1 MPNERLNNRV
11 VLAKR
16 PGDVFSADAFAVE
29 EVPVPNIGD
38 GEILLRNFLASIDPG
53 TRTTL
58 SEGPSY
64 TNNLEIGGVVGG
76 ATVGEVIESNNP
88 KFSSGDIVTAG
99 FGWQTYGI
107 SSGRGVMKIDEFRL
121 PYSTAIGVLGI
132 PGLTAYFG
140 LLNVGAAKAGETVL
154 VSSAAG
160 AVGSAVGQIAK
171 IKGCRV
177 VGIAG
182 GQEKCN
188 WLVHDLGFDAAIDYK
203 DVPDLSKT
211 ISESCPDRV
220 DVFFDN
226 IGNRLVDLLLP
237 LMNGNGRIVIC
248 GQTADYNTDPTKREG
263 IEQTVYFI
271 TSRLRMEGF
280 VVFDFFREFRL
291 AREKIT
297 DWILD
302 GKLQYREQ
310 FVDGLENAPAAFVGM
325 FSGEN
330 FGRLLIRIGPEPKR

>member
-1 MPNERLNNRV
+1 MPNERLNKRV
-11 VLAKR
+11 VLAER
-16 PGDVFSADAFAVE
+16 PGDVFSSSAFAVE
-29 EVPVPNIGD
+29 EVPVQNIVD

-64 TNNLEIGGVVGG
+64 TNNLKIGGVVGG

-88 KFSSGDIVTAG
+88 KFATGDIVTTG

-107 SSGRGVMKIDEFRL
+107 SNGRGIMKIDESRL

-132 PGLTAYFG
+132 PGLTSYFG
-140 LLNVGAAKAGETVL
+140 LLHVGAAKAGETIL

-182 GQEKCN
+182 GKEKCN
-188 WLVHDLGFDAAIDYK
+188 WLIHDLGFDAAIDYK
-203 DVPDLSKT
+203 DVPDLSKA
-211 ISESCPDRV
+211 ISESCPNRI

-226 IGNRLVDLLLP
+226 IGNTCIS
-237 LMNGNGRIVIC
+237 N
-248 GQTADYNTDPTKREG
+248 YNISIRVG
-263 IEQTVYFI
+263 II
-271 TSRLRMEGF
+271 ILRRKNSNLF
-280 VVFDFFREFRL
+280 
-291 AREKIT
+291 
-297 DWILD
+297 
-302 GKLQYREQ
+302 
-310 FVDGLENAPAAFVGM
+310 
-325 FSGEN
+325 
-330 FGRLLIRIGPEPKR
+330 